1 MKVLHLTSEYPPHK
15 VGGLGTHVEEL
26 TRAQVKAGIEPIVV
40 VCAFSGNQGYENVNG
55 VHVFR
60 FDADNIPA
68 EDFPSWALQM
78 NVLMQKHASQVIEE
92 FKDVSLIHAHDWLV
106 ATAAVGLKHI
116 FRIPLISTIHSL
128 EEGRRGGIYEDR
140 QALIHDIERKMVY
153 ESWRVIVCSNFMKQS
168 VCSAFS
174 TPWEKVDVVVNGV
187 DVSKY
192 SSDSGHYSEVR
203 GRFALAHEKIV
214 FFVGRHVWEKGVD
227 VLVGAVQSVLSEVP
241 DAKFVIAGEGYM
253 TDKCK
258 ALVWQMGFGDKV
270 LFTGYTDDKTL
281 DALLHVSDVVV
292 IPSRYE
298 PFGIVALEG
307 MASHTPVVV
316 ADTGGLSEIVQHEV
330 NGLKV
335 WSGHSESLAIGI
347 KRVLVDG
354 GLKDSIVNNAYG
366 NVRDMYSWEN
376 VAGMTKGVY
385 DRVVDEYNC
394 ADWKPSPGLMW

>member
-15 VGGLGTHVEEL
+15 VGGLGTHIEQL

-40 VCAFSGNQGYENVNG
+40 VCAFSGNEGYENVNG

-78 NVLMQKHASQVIEE
+78 NVLMQKQASQVIEE
-92 FKDVSLIHAHDWLV
+92 FKDISLIHAHDWLV

-116 FRIPLISTIHSL
+116 FRIPLVSTIHSL

-140 QALIHDIERKMVY
+140 QELIHDIERKMVY
-153 ESWRVIVCSNFMKQS
+153 ESWRVITCSNFMKQS

-174 TPWEKVDVVVNGV
+174 TPWENVDVIANGV
-187 DVSKY
+187 DASKY
-192 SSDSGHYSEVR
+192 NSCPKHCAEVKEK
-203 GRFALAHEKIV
+203 FALPHEKIV

-227 VLVGAVQSVLSEVP
+227 VLVGAVPSVLSEVP
-241 DAKFVIAGEGYM
+241 DAKFVITGEGYM

-258 ALVWQMGFGDKV
+258 EMVWQMGFGDKV
-270 LFTGYTDDKTL
+270 LFTGYTDDNTL
-281 DALLHVSDVVV
+281 DALLHLSDVVV

-307 MASHTPVVV
+307 MASHTSVVA
-316 ADTGGLSEIVQHEV
+316 ADTGGLSEIIQHEV

-335 WSGHSESLAIGI
+335 WSGHSDSLAIGI
-347 KRVLVDG
+347 KRI
-354 GLKDSIVNNAYG
+354 LKEDDLRKSITANAYES
-366 NVRDMYSWEN
+366 VRNTYNWEN
-376 VAGMTKGVY
+376 IANITKGVY
-385 DRVVDEYNC
+385 ERVIGEYNST
-394 ADWKPSPGLMW
+394 DWKPNPELMW